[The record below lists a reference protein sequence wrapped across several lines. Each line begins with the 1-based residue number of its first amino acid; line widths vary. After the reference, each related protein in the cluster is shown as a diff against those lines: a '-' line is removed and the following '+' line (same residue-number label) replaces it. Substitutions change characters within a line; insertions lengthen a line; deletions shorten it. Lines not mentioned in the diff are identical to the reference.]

1 MAYIVKNG
9 LYYLSNVAIHNEI
22 INCVTSSLAENVV
35 KLNGEVVTDDAV
47 FQDILA
53 RMRAVP
59 LLAEKVGAKDIEIT
73 EVAHGSFPQ

>member
-35 KLNGEVVTDDAV
+35 KLNGKVVTDDAE

-59 LLAEKVGAKDIEIT
+59 LLAEKVGVNDIEIT
-73 EVAHGSFPQ
+73 EVDHVAV

>member
-9 LYYLSNVAIHNEI
+9 LYHLSNVAIHNGI
-22 INCVTSSLAENVV
+22 INCVTSSLVENVV
-35 KLNGEVVTDDAV
+35 KLNGNVVTEEAV

-59 LLAEKVGAKDIEIT
+59 LLAEKVGAQDIEIM
-73 EVAHGSFPQ
+73 EVDHVPNPQ

>member
-1 MAYIVKNG
+1 MAFMVKQG
-9 LYYLSNVAIHNEI
+9 LYHLSNVAIHNDI

-35 KLNGEVVTDDAV
+35 KLNGKVVTDDAV

-59 LLAEKVGAKDIEIT
+59 LLAEKVGVNDIEIM
-73 EVAHGSFPQ
+73 EVDHVAV

>member
-1 MAYIVKNG
+1 MAFMVKNG

-35 KLNGEVVTDDAV
+35 KLNGKVVTDDAE

-73 EVAHGSFPQ
+73 EVDHVAV